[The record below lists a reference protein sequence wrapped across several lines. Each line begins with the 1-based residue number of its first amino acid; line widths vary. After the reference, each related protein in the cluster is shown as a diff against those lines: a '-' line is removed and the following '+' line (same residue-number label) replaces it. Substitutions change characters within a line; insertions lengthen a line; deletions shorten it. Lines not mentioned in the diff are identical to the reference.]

1 MTQRR
6 NVKAR
11 RIYDP
16 ALPEDGT
23 RVLVDR
29 IWPRGVSKARAQLD
43 EWCKDIAP
51 STELRKW
58 YSHDPALFEEFARRY
73 RDELSESTRAAA
85 LAHLHDLAKKH
96 TLTLLTATKNADLS
110 EAAVLADLVG
120 SGKAAPSAETPTPPP
135 VQRPVTY
142 IEDPADGARRL
153 NDYAPVRHS
162 LRVWLLLPSRR
173 VPPRAAATRSAL
185 VAAGSGWDRRR

>member
-16 ALPEDGT
+16 VLPADGT

-58 YSHDPALFEEFARRY
+58 YGHDPALFDEFARRY
-73 RDELSESTRAAA
+73 RDELSESPRAAA
-85 LAHLHDLAKKH
+85 LAHLHDLAKKRA
-96 TLTLLTATKNADLS
+96 LTLLTATKNADLS
-110 EAAVLADLVG
+110 EAAVLADLVV
-120 SGKAAPSAETPTPPP
+120 SGK
-135 VQRPVTY
+135 RPFV
-142 IEDPADGARRL
+142 G
-153 NDYAPVRHS
+153 
-162 LRVWLLLPSRR
+162 
-173 VPPRAAATRSAL
+173 
-185 VAAGSGWDRRR
+185 